1 MIIELTENEAKL
13 VKMLLLE
20 EVENINQL
28 IEEVNNNDAAE
39 LKEQTNIMNDV
50 INKL

>member
-1 MIIELTENEAKL
+1 MVIELTEKEAKL

-20 EVENINQL
+20 EVETINQL
-28 IEEVNNNDAAE
+28 IEEVNHNDAAE

>member
-1 MIIELTENEAKL
+1 MIIELTEKEAKL

-39 LKEQTNIMNDV
+39 LKEQINIMNGV